1 MRWPPDCSSDLCS
14 SDLDFSDKNIEFIE
28 FIFRPHPDYEDIGT
42 DAELIIDLGQISE
55 DVIPNGRLNSEDG
68 LPISA
73 SSQVTTDAW
82 GRIPTLQP
90 NNARDIDEQT
100 QDQKST
106 RLNSSHVAMS

>member
-55 DVIPNGRLNSEDG
+55 DVIPNGRLNSEDR

-73 SSQVTTDAW
+73 SSQVTTDACA
-82 GRIPTLQP
+82 RIPPLQP
-90 NNARDIDEQT
+90 NHALALAAQT
-100 QDQKST
+100 ERT
-106 RLNSSHVAMS
+106 GA

>member
-73 SSQVTTDAW
+73 SKI
-82 GRIPTLQP
+82 GR
-90 NNARDIDEQT
+90 ASCRGRV
-100 QDQKST
+100 K
-106 RLNSSHVAMS
+106 RCGCGVAMCSRA